1 MDDVIA
7 FYRGASQWA
16 KDNMPKLV
24 WPSEDVANEASSVS
38 TQTTVS
44 EVDTLPSAPE
54 TNCVCPVP
62 SSYISVCQTPN
73 HAPRVIEQSVQPI
86 YSINLPNDQA
96 EILNDFVNKGSLF
109 VRIAGLSGVS
119 AVAMGAYGAH
129 TFKAEEDADR
139 KKVYDTANFYHFIH
153 TLALLAVPLTKR
165 PIMSGTLIFTGTTVF
180 CGTIYYHALTNE
192 KQLRKYTPYGGII
205 LMLGWLAMV
214 L

>member
-1 MDDVIA
+1 MNKSHI
-7 FYRGASQWA
+7 
-16 KDNMPKLV
+16 KLTTFKFCC
-24 WPSEDVANEASSVS
+24 ECQYQKCYIFIFIQASSVS

-44 EVDTLPSAPE
+44 EVDVLPSAPE

-96 EILNDFVNKGSLF
+96 EILNDFVAKGSLF

-129 TFKAEEDADR
+129 SE
-139 KKVYDTANFYHFIH
+139 YHICDDFSFEI
-153 TLALLAVPLTKR
+153 ALLNFN
-165 PIMSGTLIFTGTTVF
+165 IIF
-180 CGTIYYHALTNE
+180 
-192 KQLRKYTPYGGII
+192 
-205 LMLGWLAMV
+205 
-214 L
+214 